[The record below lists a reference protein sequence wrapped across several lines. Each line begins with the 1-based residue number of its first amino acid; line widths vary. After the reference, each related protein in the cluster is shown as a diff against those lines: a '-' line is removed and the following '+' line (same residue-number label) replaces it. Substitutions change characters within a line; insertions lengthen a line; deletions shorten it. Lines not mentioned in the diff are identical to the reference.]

1 MTEYSVRVAVMLV
14 LSAATGKFGTNVHL
28 VAAGPGNPCLIVDP
42 GHDSA
47 DAVLEAVRAHRLEP
61 EAILITHGHMDHTW
75 DAVPLARYYGIPA
88 WIHPADRYQFGA
100 PAKGLPDSFPR
111 DLLIGHPDHEPDEV
125 SELPEQGGELTFA
138 AGRVTVL
145 HTPGHTGG
153 SVMFRF
159 GTGDVPLLATGDAL
173 LADGPGRADAPG
185 ASPAALQT
193 SLRLVATTCPDDT
206 RLLTGHGPTTTL
218 SETGIR

>member
-1 MTEYSVRVAVMLV
+1 MLV
-14 LSAATGKFGTNVHL
+14 LSATTGKFGTNVHL
-28 VAAGPGNPCLIVDP
+28 VAAGPGSPCLVVDP
-42 GHDSA
+42 GHQAA

-75 DAVPLARYYGIPA
+75 DAVPLARHYGVPA

-111 DLLIGHPDHEPDEV
+111 ELLVGHPDQEPDEV
-125 SELPEQGGELTFA
+125 RELPADGGELAFA
-138 AGRVTVL
+138 TGPVTVL

-159 GTGDVPLLATGDAL
+159 DADTPLLATGDTL

-185 ASPAALQT
+185 ASPAALDA
-193 SLRLVATTCPDDT
+193 SLRTVAATCPGDL
-206 RLLTGHGPTTTL
+206 RLLTGHGPSTTL

>member
-1 MTEYSVRVAVMLV
+1 MPENSVRVAVMLV
-14 LSAATGKFGTNVHL
+14 LSATTGKFGTNVHL
-28 VAAGPGNPCLIVDP
+28 VAAGPGHPCLIVDP
-42 GHDSA
+42 GHGA
-47 DAVLEAVRAHRLEP
+47 AEAVLEAVRAHRLEP

-75 DAVPLARYYGIPA
+75 DAVPLARHYGVPA

-111 DLLIGHPDHEPDEV
+111 ELLVGHPDQEPDEV
-125 SELPEQGGELTFA
+125 SELPESGGELAFA
-138 AGRVTVL
+138 AAEVTVL

-159 GTGDVPLLATGDAL
+159 GGDDVPVLATGDTL
-173 LADGPGRADAPG
+173 LAAGPGRADAPG
-185 ASPAALQT
+185 ASPAGLRA
-193 SLRLVATTCPDDT
+193 SLGMIAATCPDDT

>member
-1 MTEYSVRVAVMLV
+1 MLV
-14 LSAATGKFGTNVHL
+14 LSAATGRFGTNVHV

-42 GHDSA
+42 GHDAA
-47 DAVLEAVRAHRLEP
+47 DTVREAVRTHRLQP

-75 DAVPLARYYGIPA
+75 DAVPLARHYGVPA

-111 DLLIGHPDHEPDEV
+111 DLLVGHPDREPDEV
-125 SELPEQGGELTFA
+125 SELPERGGELGFA
-138 AGRVTVL
+138 TTPVTVL

-159 GTGDVPLLATGDAL
+159 GGDHASLLATGDAL

-185 ASPAALQT
+185 ASPAALEA
-193 SLRLVATTCPDDT
+193 SLRMVAATCPDET
-206 RLLTGHGPTTTL
+206 HLLTGHGPTTTL
-218 SETGIR
+218 GETGIR

>member
-1 MTEYSVRVAVMLV
+1 MLV
-14 LSAATGKFGTNVHL
+14 LSASTGKFGTNVHL

-47 DAVLEAVRAHRLEP
+47 EAVRQAVRAHRLEP

-75 DAVPLARYYGIPA
+75 DAVPLARHYGVAA
-88 WIHPADRYQFGA
+88 WIHPADRYQLGA
-100 PAKGLPDSFPR
+100 PARGLPDSFPR
-111 DLLIGHPDHEPDEV
+111 ELLLGHPDEEPDEV
-125 SELPEQGGELTFA
+125 SELPAQGGELTFA
-138 AGRVTVL
+138 TGPVTVL

-159 GTGDVPLLATGDAL
+159 DGGAEPLLATGDSL
-173 LADGPGRADAPG
+173 LATGPGRADAPG
-185 ASPAALQT
+185 ASPAGLES
-193 SLRLVATTCPDDT
+193 SLRMIAGLCPDET
-206 RLLTGHGPTTTL
+206 RLLTGHGPTTTF